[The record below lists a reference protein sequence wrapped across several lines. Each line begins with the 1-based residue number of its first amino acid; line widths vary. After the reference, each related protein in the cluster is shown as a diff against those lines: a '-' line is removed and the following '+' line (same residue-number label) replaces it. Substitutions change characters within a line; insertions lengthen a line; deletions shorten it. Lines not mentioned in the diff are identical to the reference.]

1 MTDYTDLL
9 ATLMRRVDDAESEIV
24 NLRRHLRGDFPP
36 AHDGMSVD
44 DRLDRLERSTNDTD
58 MGIGVPLDP
67 VYVSGAPQESADTLE
82 HPAVDIEWA
91 NPTAEPDSTPVSI
104 IEIQPCDKNGTPYS
118 SADPIKV
125 YIRSDRSTV
134 DLSDRS
140 WTTSTILSF
149 MRFPWDVT
157 DGADTVVGV
166 LAGEGNQTAS
176 TPAGEADV
184 RNFAYKAHYN
194 AGDGNPSE
202 EPFWTIPDALHS
214 DIEFR
219 IEIRECV
226 GHGEEGA
233 GFPAA
238 KHPAYKGAIVHKG
251 GTWNANS
258 IRVWGEGA
266 DDSWAEAY
274 AMMVLQNAMG
284 PTDWSAYDGDPIFQ
298 VQVNADG
305 DLQFRFHTVSARVLD
320 NCEIVITARIIAL
333 PGGTDL
339 PELGQ
344 PDALDFFGTP
354 YCDHELGSPSDP
366 EWNPETE
373 ATPFEWGDEKWRSL

>member
-36 AHDGMSVD
+36 AHDGESVD
-44 DRLDRLERSTNDTD
+44 SRLAALERASA
-58 MGIGVPLDP
+58 M
-67 VYVSGAPQESADTLE
+67 ESATVAVPIDPIIVPSAVGEFTETDNAL
-82 HPAVDIEWA
+82 PVVDIEWGKV
-91 NPTAEPDSTPVSI
+91 TAAPNDTATAT
-104 IEIQPCDKNGTPYS
+104 IELHPCDKDGTEYA
-118 SADPIKV
+118 SAAHITV
-125 YIRSDRSTV
+125 YIRDDRSEV
-134 DLSDRS
+134 QLGPRG

-149 MRFPWDVT
+149 LRFPWDVGT
-157 DGADTVVGV
+157 SPAVVGV

-305 DLQFRFHTVSARVLD
+305 DLQFRFHTVSASVLD
-320 NCEIVITARIIAL
+320 NCEIVITVRIIAL

-344 PDALDFFGTP
+344 PDALDFFDTP